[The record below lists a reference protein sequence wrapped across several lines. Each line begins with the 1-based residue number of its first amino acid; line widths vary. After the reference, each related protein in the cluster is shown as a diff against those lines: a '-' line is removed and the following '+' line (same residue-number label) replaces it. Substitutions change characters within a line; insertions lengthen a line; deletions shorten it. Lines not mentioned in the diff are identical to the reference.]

1 MQDMVCG
8 EERKRK
14 QGGRVCRRLAVT
26 GIILCLLL
34 SSCGNIAETE
44 DSAQAAEPDVLVE
57 IPIEE
62 SEEVGMQ
69 ETEGGSGS
77 SDHVQ
82 STGENESIAAGEGS
96 RAVSGEPG
104 EGESAGTDDQ
114 PGAGGNGEDAGE
126 SGTGGNGE
134 DAGEAGTDGNG
145 EDAGESGAGGNAED
159 AGQPETAGN
168 AENAGK
174 TEPGGN
180 AENAGEPGS
189 GAAPSEQESAEDENP
204 AEQNGLVVVIDAGH
218 QSKGNSE
225 KEPIGPGASESKAK
239 VAGGTSGAT
248 SGLKEY
254 ELTLMVAQKLE
265 SELLERGYQVIMVRT
280 SHDVNMSNSERAQVA
295 NDASADAFIRIHA
308 NGSENTSVHGAMT
321 ICQTASNPYNAD
333 FYQSSRDLSDYVL
346 DELVSSTGC
355 KKQYVWE
362 TDTMSGIN
370 WCQVPVTIVEMGYM
384 TNPEED
390 TLMATEDYQE
400 KIAEGIAN
408 GIDKFCGR

>member
-34 SSCGNIAETE
+34 SSCGNKAETE
-44 DSAQAAEPDVLVE
+44 DSAQAAGPDVLVG
-57 IPIEE
+57 IPIEK

-126 SGTGGNGE
+126 SGTGGKGE
-134 DAGEAGTDGNG
+134 DAGESGTDGDG

>member
-104 EGESAGTDDQ
+104 EGESAGPDDQ

-134 DAGEAGTDGNG
+134 DAGESGTDGNG
-145 EDAGESGAGGNAED
+145 ED

-189 GAAPSEQESAEDENP
+189 GAAPSEQESAEDGNP

-225 KEPIGPGASESKAK
+225 KEPIGPGASESKSK

>member
-134 DAGEAGTDGNG
+134 DAGESGTDGNG
-145 EDAGESGAGGNAED
+145 EDAGESGAGRNAED